1 MDSGPTCHICNVK
14 SLFEDFKSLQKPRD
28 VTLGDKS
35 MLKSPGYR
43 GRHSEEAQGSGVI
56 TLKLKIPGDRTLVRR
71 LNNVLYVPQLAY
83 NLLSVSKM
91 TEMGKKIRFNEI
103 EGCIVNDEGD
113 LLAIALKMGNFYYLN

>member
-1 MDSGPTCHICNVK
+1 M
-14 SLFEDFKSLQKPRD
+14 
-28 VTLGDKS
+28 
-35 MLKSPGYR
+35 YR
-43 GRHSEEAQGSGVI
+43 GRHSEEAQGSGVV
-56 TLKLKIPGDRTLVRR
+56 TLKLKIPGDRTLVGR

-83 NLLSVSKM
+83 NLLSISKM